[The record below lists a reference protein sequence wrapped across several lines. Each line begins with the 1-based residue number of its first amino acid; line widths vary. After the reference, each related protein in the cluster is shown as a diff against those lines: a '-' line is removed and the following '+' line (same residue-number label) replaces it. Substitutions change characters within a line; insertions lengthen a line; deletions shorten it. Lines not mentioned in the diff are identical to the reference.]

1 MSVTIDQ
8 IKQLLEKRDAGVL
21 KDARALKS
29 AVFVPFIEKDNE
41 LHILFEVRSKRLT
54 HQPGEICF
62 PGGKVDK
69 SDLTEEITA
78 KRELCE
84 ELGLTEDDFTSIAPL
99 DVLVTPF
106 RGTIFPFVGQILSP
120 ENISPSEHE
129 VEEVFT
135 VPLSFLLQNKPKTYN
150 MNIHFEPDENFPFD
164 HIPNREAYT
173 KRTHTFPE
181 IFYFYNQ
188 YVIWGLTARILHHL
202 IELIKLKH

>member
-1 MSVTIDQ
+1 MSVTLDQ
-8 IKQLLEKRDAGVL
+8 IKQLLAKRQAGVL

-29 AVFVPFIEKDNE
+29 AVFVPIIEKDNE
-41 LHILFEVRSKRLT
+41 LHILFEVRSKQLT

-62 PGGKVDK
+62 PGGKVDVTDP
-69 SDLTEEITA
+69 SEEETA

-84 ELGLTEDDFTSIAPL
+84 ELGLTEGDITSIAPL

-120 ENISPSEHE
+120 NNIIPSEDE
-129 VEEVFT
+129 VEETFT
-135 VPLSFLLQNKPKTYN
+135 VPLSFLLETTPKTYN

-164 HIPNREAYT
+164 LIPNREAYT

-181 IFYFYNQ
+181 IFYFYEN

-202 IELIKLKH
+202 LELIKSKH